1 MEKDGEG
8 AFSQS
13 FRPIIYLFLGNSHN
27 TAYNYR
33 CTMLTKSL
41 FVPST
46 ILCTVTYTIIF
57 RSNQT
62 HRPKLKSE
70 HWIQDRIVVIE
81 YYVTLLVFSLSVF
94 FIYFLISHFLLSE
107 FIKKN

>member
-33 CTMLTKSL
+33 CTMLTKSP

-46 ILCTVTYTIIF
+46 ILCKVIQSFLEVIRPIDLNLKVNA
-57 RSNQT
+57 RS
-62 HRPKLKSE
+62 K
-70 HWIQDRIVVIE
+70 IG
-81 YYVTLLVFSLSVF
+81 SL
-94 FIYFLISHFLLSE
+94 
-107 FIKKN
+107 